1 MLFASFRA
9 VRREGIA
16 VSIRWKLL
24 LPFAALAALLLLRLG
39 LDLAHGLQAGGSAAW
54 LAAITFVGAGAVVLG
69 SLAFLQHGVAEPLAR
84 AAATLRHLA
93 EGDRPG
99 GKAPFADR
107 DPLAL
112 LQAAIPEV
120 EALVRANQAL
130 LAEQGSLREAANGA
144 RIAAMREMAGVI
156 DQEART
162 AVAAVTASV
171 CALVARAHAM
181 DSTAQGTRAEAE
193 AVGGATSESLGATEQ
208 AASGT
213 QQLAAAIREVNSQ
226 MTRATQAT
234 RGVVARTG
242 QAREIFAALA
252 DSVGRIG
259 EVTRLIG
266 SIAGQTN
273 LLALNATIEA
283 ARAGE
288 AGKGFAVVAGEV
300 KNLASQTARSTEEI
314 ATRVGAIESSTRDAV
329 AAIEGV
335 LEAVDDIDRIA
346 ASVAAAMEKQ
356 GAATGEVAR
365 AVETAA
371 GAARDVAGRMRQV
384 AGMAAEATGSAS
396 AVKESAESVTSS
408 VAMLKAALEDV
419 VQKTLTNAERRRH
432 ARTPV
437 DLTAELSLADGATVR
452 ARVID
457 ISPGGAH
464 LRLPAGAPA
473 ITGGTIR
480 VPGLPARSF
489 IAVSQRGQVMHCAFS
504 RQSQAEEAVLEAT
517 IRALQHD
524 DPATRAAA

>member
-1 MLFASFRA
+1 MLRGSFRA

-16 VSIRWKLL
+16 VSIRWKIL
-24 LPFAALAALLLLRLG
+24 LPIAAPAALLLVRLG
-39 LDLAHGLQAGGSAAW
+39 ADLLHALANGGGVAAAIAL
-54 LAAITFVGAGAVVLG
+54 LAAVLVVSGSLIFVFQAVVR
-69 SLAFLQHGVAEPLAR
+69 PLAE
-84 AAATLRHLA
+84 AAGTLRRLA
-93 EGDRPG
+93 EGDGPAASRPP
-99 GKAPFADR
+99 AR
-107 DPLAL
+107 DEIAA
-112 LQAAIPEV
+112 LQAAIAHLR
-120 EALVRANQAL
+120 ALAAANQAL
-130 LAEQGSLREAANGA
+130 LAEQASLREAANGA

-171 CALVARAHAM
+171 GDLVARAHAM
-181 DSTAQGTRAEAE
+181 DATAHGTRAEAE
-193 AVGGATSESLGATEQ
+193 AVGGATSESLSATEQ

-252 DSVGRIG
+252 DSVGKIG

-365 AVETAA
+365 AVEVAA
-371 GAARDVAGRMRQV
+371 GAARDVAGRMQHV
-384 AGMAAEATGSAS
+384 AGMAADATGTAS
-396 AVKESAESVTSS
+396 AVKEAAAAVTGS
-408 VAMLKAALEDV
+408 VALLKGALADV
-419 VQKTLTNAERRRH
+419 VQKTLANAERRRH

-437 DLTAELSLADGATVR
+437 DLTAELALADGTVVR
-452 ARVID
+452 AHVID

-464 LRLPAGAPA
+464 LRLPHGAPA
-473 ITGGTIR
+473 IADGTIA
-480 VPGLPARSF
+480 VPGLPGRGF
-489 IAVSQRGQVMHCAFS
+489 VVVSQRGQVMHCAFTC
-504 RQSQAEEAVLEAT
+504 QSEAEEAALEAA
-517 IRALQHD
+517 IRALPPD
-524 DPATRAAA
+524 DSGARSAA